1 MLIPRSVSHHR
12 PGVRDDQP
20 FQYDTND
27 WFSIENESLLLCS
40 LAVISLRITWALR
53 HAHRLGILLV
63 RPLRM
68 QSHQATQIGP
78 GCVVDYFHDG
88 TSLLCKLLLPA
99 VYRSCSFAARLRCWY
114 TLPVTRLVTHTE
126 RSAHSSRRSNDL
138 RGEDEKV
145 VHRAKGHRR
154 SIGSCH
160 AVREM
165 RRATVAL
172 IITCRPWRQE

>member
-1 MLIPRSVSHHR
+1 MLTENGSSMFIGSPVILIPRSVSHHR

-20 FQYDTND
+20 SQYDTND

-99 VYRSCSFAARLRCWY
+99 VYRSCSFRRKATMLVHTSGHEVGNPY
-114 TLPVTRLVTHTE
+114 TQSPRME
-126 RSAHSSRRSNDL
+126 AHILWQNACSQSLS
-138 RGEDEKV
+138 V
-145 VHRAKGHRR
+145 
-154 SIGSCH
+154 
-160 AVREM
+160 
-165 RRATVAL
+165 
-172 IITCRPWRQE
+172 